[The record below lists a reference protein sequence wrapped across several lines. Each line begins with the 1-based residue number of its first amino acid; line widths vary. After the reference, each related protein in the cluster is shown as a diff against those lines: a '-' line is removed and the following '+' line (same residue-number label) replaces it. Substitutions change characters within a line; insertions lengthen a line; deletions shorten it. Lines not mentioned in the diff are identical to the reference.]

1 MLKDIAGVATIALNI
16 EFRRTGPFDLD
27 LMLSLGDKDDILV
40 SVPVEPYRFW
50 SNAHDRA
57 VVRGR
62 TAVANIECRGIFA
75 VG

>member
-1 MLKDIAGVATIALNI
+1 MLKNIAGVATIALNI
-16 EFRRTGPFDLD
+16 EFRRTAPFDPN

-62 TAVANIECRGIFA
+62 TAIANIECRDVFA
-75 VG
+75 IG